1 MTNEGKSVP
10 GPEEMIETWRKAAA
24 GAEQQWNEYFNQV
37 MGTESF
43 GQMMA
48 RSMESYISMQS
59 TVARG
64 MEQYLRSLNFPSRT
78 DIINLAERVAM
89 LEQKIDAIAMALA
102 TVEPLTPNPASEDI
116 PVKRKRKKKTNGGGA
131 ATD

>member
-1 MTNEGKSVP
+1 MTNEERSVP
-10 GPEEMIETWRKAAA
+10 GPEEMIEAWRKAAA
-24 GAEQQWNEYFNQV
+24 GAEQQWNDYFNQL

-48 RSMESYISMQS
+48 RSMESYITMQS

-78 DIINLAERVAM
+78 DIVNLAERVAM
-89 LEQKIDAIAMALA
+89 LEQKIDAIAMSLA
-102 TVEPLTPNPASEDI
+102 AEPLSHDITGDAAPA
-116 PVKRKRKKKTNGGGA
+116 KRKRKKKSGDSKPLG
-131 ATD
+131 

>member
-1 MTNEGKSVP
+1 MTNEGRPVP

-24 GAEQQWNEYFNQV
+24 GAEQQWNDYFNQL

-48 RSMESYISMQS
+48 RSMESYITMQS

-78 DIINLAERVAM
+78 DIVNLAERVAM
-89 LEQKIDAIAMALA
+89 LEQKIDAIAMVLSAA
-102 TVEPLTPNPASEDI
+102 EPAPDGTASDEA
-116 PVKRKRKKKTNGGGA
+116 PVKRKRKKKSNGSRPA
-131 ATD
+131 ED

>member
-1 MTNEGKSVP
+1 
-10 GPEEMIETWRKAAA
+10 MIETWRKAAA

-59 TVARG
+59 TIARG

-78 DIINLAERVAM
+78 DIVNLAERVAM
-89 LEQKIDAIAMALA
+89 IEQKIDAIAMALSAVEGPLPSTA
-102 TVEPLTPNPASEDI
+102 TEDT
-116 PVKRKRKKKTNGGGA
+116 PVKRKRKKKSNGGRP
-131 ATD
+131 ATG

>member
-59 TVARG
+59 TIARG

-78 DIINLAERVAM
+78 DIVNLAERVAM
-89 LEQKIDAIAMALA
+89 LEQKIDAIALTIGALDHLPSNA
-102 TVEPLTPNPASEDI
+102 EGEQSPG
-116 PVKRKRKKKTNGGGA
+116 KRKRKKQASGGSA
-131 ATD
+131 AAG

>member
-1 MTNEGKSVP
+1 MTNEGRSVP

-59 TVARG
+59 TIARG

-78 DIINLAERVAM
+78 DIVNLAERVAM
-89 LEQKIDAIAMALA
+89 LEQKIDAIAMTLGAVEQPPLGAA
-102 TVEPLTPNPASEDI
+102 TADT
-116 PVKRKRKKKTNGGGA
+116 PVKPKRKKKANGGRPA
-131 ATD
+131 DT

>member
-1 MTNEGKSVP
+1 MTNEGKAIP

-24 GAEQQWNEYFNQV
+24 GAEQQWNDYFNQL

-48 RSMESYISMQS
+48 RSMESYITMQS

-78 DIINLAERVAM
+78 DIVNLAERVAI
-89 LEQKIDAIAMALA
+89 LEQKIDAIAMTLSIAEA
-102 TVEPLTPNPASEDI
+102 PSHDTANEDA
-116 PVKRKRKKKTNGGGA
+116 PVKRGRKKK
-131 ATD
+131 

>member
-1 MTNEGKSVP
+1 
-10 GPEEMIETWRKAAA
+10 MIETWRKAAA

-59 TVARG
+59 TIARG

-78 DIINLAERVAM
+78 DIVNLAERVAM
-89 LEQKIDAIAMALA
+89 LEQKIDAIAMTLSSVEQPAHGAA
-102 TVEPLTPNPASEDI
+102 TEDTPI
-116 PVKRKRKKKTNGGGA
+116 KRKRKKKANGGRPESN
-131 ATD
+131 